1 MHVEAGYI
9 SLPVIVSWFIWKD
22 RNQCYFEDIQPKY
35 FFVTSLCLVLLNAY
49 PLDNRVLNLRMVVN
63 EQIDKES
70 AWGYFDGSAVGVP
83 MICGAGGI
91 LYLSNEHSF
100 TFSASLGIGTN
111 NFVELLTLK
120 LLITLA
126 LKQGVQTLQ
135 VFWGFL
141 AGDQLDIQ

>member
-1 MHVEAGYI
+1 M
-9 SLPVIVSWFIWKD
+9 
-22 RNQCYFEDIQPKY
+22 
-35 FFVTSLCLVLLNAY
+35 VTSLCLGLLSAY

-70 AWGYFDGSAVGVP
+70 AWGYFDGSTAGVP
-83 MICGAGGI
+83 QICGAGGI
-91 LYLSNEHSF
+91 LYLFDEHSF
-100 TFSASLGIGTN
+100 AFSAGLGIGTN

-141 AGDQLDIQ
+141 AGDQLDIR